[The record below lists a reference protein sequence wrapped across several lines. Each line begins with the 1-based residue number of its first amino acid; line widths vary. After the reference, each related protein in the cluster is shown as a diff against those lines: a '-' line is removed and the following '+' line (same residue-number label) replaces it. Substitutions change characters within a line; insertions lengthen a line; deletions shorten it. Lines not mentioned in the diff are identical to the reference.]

1 MLLGGGTSLIV
12 HESDKAYPLKSK
24 PGDGYDNQAEY
35 MIECVKKGAKPKL
48 GTPEQAR
55 LAVATANAARRSLET
70 GTVVAL

>member
-1 MLLGGGTSLIV
+1 MGGGSSLIV
-12 HESDKAYPLKSK
+12 HESGKAYPLKSK

-35 MIECVKKGAKPKL
+35 MIECVKKGAQPKL

-70 GTVVAL
+70 GSVVAL